1 MGRQKVMQSIERLKV
16 TAALALVALGV
27 AGFYL
32 VPAGQSFVGSLSVV
46 AGLVAAG
53 VVLWFSEIGRTFVD
67 YARDSIKEAQ
77 KVVWPSRKETW
88 QVTGVVFLF
97 VAVLALFMW
106 LVDSGLAWLFYDIV
120 LGRG

>member
-1 MGRQKVMQSIERLKV
+1 MESIDKIKVA
-16 TAALALVALGV
+16 AALLLVGFGV
-27 AGFYL
+27 AGFYAL
-32 VPAGQSFVGSLSVV
+32 PADQSVLRSLAVV
-46 AGLVAAG
+46 AGLLLAAT
-53 VVLWFSEIGRTFVD
+53 VLWFSQPGREFVD

-97 VAVLALFMW
+97 VGVLALFMW
-106 LVDSGLAWLFYDIV
+106 AVDSGLAWVFYDLI